1 MNKIDKLPLLNAI
14 PRNYAESVKR
24 ILASVWTLESKRL
37 HLSSDYKAGLVQL
50 INTLFDPKKKLS
62 AIAITVDGLPD
73 SAAVVQDLNSLS
85 PTLEELEDQG
95 FLRIIHT
102 RSEKKVTITP
112 EGLVLLDLLET
123 PHYSGSYCYLDPD
136 ILAQRLS
143 ELLGLYSQKI
153 SHHLIRLEKSHHA
166 RINMA
171 EVGLLLFFLVNGSIG
186 EENACNN
193 VDSETAQTIETIVR
207 SFLGDRV
214 AKRNELHWRGWY
226 LTEANRKLGG
236 VIVNQEPIY
245 YLKPN
250 AVSLVED
257 EVSARVTEDANSYSF
272 FLNGWQ
278 RLIEAYQ
285 KGRSLLEKQAI
296 GHYSQS
302 RADSILRR
310 VKNQAEKKGL

>member
-1 MNKIDKLPLLNAI
+1 MNKINKLPLLNAI

-24 ILASVWTLESKRL
+24 ILAGIWSSECERL
-37 HLSSDYKAGLVQL
+37 HVSSDYKAGLVQL

-62 AIAITVDGLPD
+62 AIAITIDSLPD
-73 SAAVVQDLNSLS
+73 TTAIIQDLNSLS

-102 RSEKKVTITP
+102 RTAKKVTITP
-112 EGLVLLDLLET
+112 EGLTLLDLLET
-123 PHYSGSYCYLDPD
+123 AHYSENHYYLDPD

-143 ELLGLYSQKI
+143 QLLGLYSQKI
-153 SHHLIRLEKSHHA
+153 SHHLVRLEKSQYA

-186 EENACNN
+186 EENACKN

-207 SFLGDRV
+207 SFPGDSV

-236 VIVNQEPIY
+236 VIVNQEPLY

-257 EVSARVTEDANSYSF
+257 EVCSRVTKDANSYSS

-278 RLIEAYQ
+278 RLIKAYQ

-310 VKNQAEKKGL
+310 IKNQAEKKGL